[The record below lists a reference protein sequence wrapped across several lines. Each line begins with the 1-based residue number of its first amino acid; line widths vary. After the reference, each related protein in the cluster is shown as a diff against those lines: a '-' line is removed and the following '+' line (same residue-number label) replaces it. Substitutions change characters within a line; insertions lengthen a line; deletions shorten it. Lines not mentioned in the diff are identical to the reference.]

1 LKGADTVAARASGTS
16 RASGCTALLTL
27 AILAASLAPAGEAPA
42 RADRPA
48 RADVTTVKV
57 VQTTSDLSQRLT
69 RLPDKRFSSRAV
81 RTAHV
86 IHIDEHR
93 RYQRVAGF
101 GAAMTD
107 TAAWLLHH
115 QLSPKE
121 RMTVMSRLFGVE
133 GIRLCFLRLPIGAS
147 DFTHDGTP
155 YSYTDVP
162 PGHSDPT
169 LSTFSVAHDDA
180 YIVPLLRQMRA
191 INSRVKILA
200 SPWSPPAWMKSN
212 GSLDNLGN
220 RAELLPSA
228 YQPLADYVVKFLQAY
243 ERHGIRIDAITPQN
257 EPGQQSAYP
266 GLNWPEPGEARWI
279 VSDLAPALRAAGLHT
294 RIFGYDSTWAG
305 HAYARALVS
314 RPGVARAMAGIAW
327 HCYVGSPRS
336 MTRLH
341 ALVPRLDQIVTECSP
356 GISPGPAA
364 ELLIASLRNWSSAVL
379 LWNVALDRT
388 GGPVQAPNSGCQHCT
403 GVVTVDGSTGTVS
416 YGRDYYQ
423 LGQASLF
430 IQPGGRRI
438 GSNTFVTYNS
448 TVLNRGPNYATAG
461 LDNVAF
467 ANPDGS
473 KVVLVFNNSSRSESF
488 AVKSG
493 RRSFRH
499 TLPPQAA
506 ATFVW
511 DRPSPS
517 Q

>member
-1 LKGADTVAARASGTS
+1 
-16 RASGCTALLTL
+16 
-27 AILAASLAPAGEAPA
+27 
-42 RADRPA
+42 
-48 RADVTTVKV
+48 
-57 VQTTSDLSQRLT
+57 
-69 RLPDKRFSSRAV
+69 
-81 RTAHV
+81 V
-86 IHIDEHR
+86 IYVDDHR

-107 TAAWLLHH
+107 TAAWLLQD
-115 QLSPKE
+115 QLSPKA
-121 RMTVMSRLFGVE
+121 RLAVMSKLFGAG
-133 GIRLCFLRLPIGAS
+133 GIRLGFVRMPIGAS

-155 YSYTDVP
+155 YSYADMP
-162 PGHSDPT
+162 RGYSDPT

-180 YIVPLLRQMRA
+180 YIVPALRQMRA
-191 INSRVKILA
+191 INSRVKIIA
-200 SPWSPPAWMKSN
+200 SPWSPPGWMKSN
-212 GSLDNLGN
+212 GSLDNLRN

-228 YQPLADYVVKFLQAY
+228 YQPLAHYVVKFLQAY
-243 ERHGIRIDAITPQN
+243 ERRGIRIDAITPQN

-279 VSDLAPALRAAGLHT
+279 VSDLAPALRGAGLHT
-294 RIFGYDSTWAG
+294 RIYGYDSTWAG

-314 RPGVARAMAGIAW
+314 RPGAVRAMAGVAW
-327 HCYVGSPRS
+327 HCYVGNPRS
-336 MTRLH
+336 MSRLH
-341 ALVPRLDQIVTECSP
+341 ALVPRLDQIVTECST
-356 GISPGPAA
+356 GISPGPTA

-388 GGPVQAPNSGCQHCT
+388 GGPVQAPNSACQHCT
-403 GVVTVDGSTGTVS
+403 GVVTVDDRTGTVS

-423 LGQASLF
+423 LGQASSF

-438 GSNTFVTYNS
+438 GSNNFVTYNS

-461 LDNVAF
+461 LDDIAF

-473 KVVLVFNNSSRSESF
+473 KVLLVFNNSSSRSERF

-499 TLPPQAA
+499 TLPPQAT

-511 DRPSPS
+511 DRPAPS
-517 Q
+517 R